1 MIIFLFTSPSYD
13 IHNYMAHT
21 LSTVDCSACM
31 DTEPTF
37 PYDRNLTIMNEFLC
51 FQHLRGMWGAEWK
64 FISSDVPIA
73 TPMAKRTR
81 AGRLEKKLC
90 SIWCG
95 CARLWLHAMYAA
107 SDWVFFYLFRK
118 MRWYVSGWTRS
129 VTLLGG
135 QVSKKHESKSLWQAR
150 MERGVWCG

>member
-13 IHNYMAHT
+13 IHNYTAHT

-81 AGRLEKKLC
+81 AGRLKKTELGLVRLCTFVTTCNVC
-90 SIWCG
+90 SIG
-95 CARLWLHAMYAA
+95 LSFL
-107 SDWVFFYLFRK
+107 LFRK